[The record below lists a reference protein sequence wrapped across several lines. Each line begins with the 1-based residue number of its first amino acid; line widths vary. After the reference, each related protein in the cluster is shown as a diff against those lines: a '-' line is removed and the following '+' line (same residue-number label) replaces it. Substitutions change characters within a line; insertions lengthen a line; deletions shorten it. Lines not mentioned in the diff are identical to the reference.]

1 MQNELISKKVVLVVP
16 NSRWENKRPWLMAP
30 QYALILTAI
39 IKKEFIFHIIDCNG
53 LNLSEE
59 QCKEHLQHLKP
70 DVVLTSGMSVEYHM
84 HVHAVVSLS
93 KSVNPNVITVVGG
106 VYPTVLSDVCLKD
119 KNVDYVFLGHAEG
132 RINNFLKLI
141 LTQNY
146 RELEKTSGIGI
157 GKLNKINPLKS
168 YIVNEKELVNP
179 DYSCLDITPYL
190 ILDSIDFQFCSKIPQ
205 ASILTSRGCPFGCVF
220 CASKTVSGRGI
231 LFRKA
236 SEVLDE
242 IEFLIDRY
250 GIKKLLILDDSFLS
264 NRKRAIEILQGFID
278 RQYNL
283 KYNFLNIAVWHL
295 NSELLELIKQS
306 GCFQINISVE
316 TGSQRV
322 MDEIIKKPLK
332 LKIIPGIV
340 KKCKELEIDIIADFI
355 IGLPGETWQEIRQT
369 FQFAEEMDFDLAHF
383 HIATPQPQTD
393 LYRICKERNLLP
405 QDFSFTNPKYFG
417 FAQAFLETEE
427 FTPFELKV
435 LRAFEWDRINFK
447 TPQKIAK
454 VAQIYNTSIEHLNR
468 HRKETRLKL
477 GLHCD
482 SAPVKIAD

>member
-1 MQNELISKKVVLVVP
+1 MENELSSKKVVLVVP
-16 NSRWENKRPWLMAP
+16 NSRWKNKRPWLMAP

-141 LTQNY
+141 LTQNSG
-146 RELEKTSGIGI
+146 ELEKTSGIGI
-157 GKLNKINPLKS
+157 GKSGKINPLTS
-168 YIVNEKELVNP
+168 YIVNDKELLVNP
-179 DYSCLDITPYL
+179 DYSHLDLTPYL
-190 ILDSIDFQFCSKIPQ
+190 INDSIDFQFCSKIPQ

-250 GIKKLLILDDSFLS
+250 GVKKLLILDDSFLS
-264 NRKRAIEILQGFID
+264 NRKRAIEILQSFID
-278 RQYNL
+278 RKYNL

-295 NSELLELIKQS
+295 
-306 GCFQINISVE
+306 
-316 TGSQRV
+316 
-322 MDEIIKKPLK
+322 
-332 LKIIPGIV
+332 
-340 KKCKELEIDIIADFI
+340 ELEIDIIADFI

-454 VAQIYNTSIEHLNR
+454 VAQIYNTSIDHLNR

-482 SAPVKIAD
+482 SAPVGIAD